1 MAQIT
6 IAKPTPALWRV
17 RFDNAPINL
26 IDSQT
31 VVELRALVEAAE
43 ADAEVAVI
51 LFESANPDYFL
62 AHWDLADDGERQ
74 SSLRPGPTG
83 QHPWLDVLIRISK
96 LPVVTVSAIR
106 GRVRGAGSEFVL
118 ATDIRFASRE
128 RAVLG
133 QFEMATGVVP
143 GAGAPARLPRLVG
156 RGRAIEI
163 MAGAEDFDGDL
174 AERYGYVNRAVPD
187 ADFDDFV
194 TAFVNRVSR
203 FDRRAIEELKQ
214 WVDPLTL
221 PDDEEFPPQLDA
233 FFEAVARPEV
243 LARIGRLFEQGLQ
256 SPGVVEDRLGEF
268 AARAENTSGAA
279 G

>member
-1 MAQIT
+1 MTQIS
-6 IAKPTPALWRV
+6 IVKLTPALWRV
-17 RFDNAPINL
+17 RFDNQPINL

-31 VVELRALVEAAE
+31 VVELRAIVEAAE
-43 ADAEVAVI
+43 ADPEVAVI

-62 AHWDLADDGERQ
+62 AHWDLADDGALQ
-74 SSLRPGPTG
+74 ASLPPGSTG

-96 LPVVTVSAIR
+96 LPVVTISAIR

-174 AERYGYVNRAVPD
+174 AERYGYVNRAISD
-187 ADFDDFV
+187 ADFQDFI
-194 TAFVNRVSR
+194 TAFAARVAR
-203 FDRRAIEELKQ
+203 FDRRAIAELKQ

-221 PDDEEFPPQLDA
+221 PDDAEFPPQLDA
-233 FFEAVARPEV
+233 FFAAVSRPEV
-243 LARIGRLFEQGLQ
+243 LAHIGRLFDQGLQ
-256 SPGVVEDRLGEF
+256 QPGPVEERLGEY
-268 AARAENTSGAA
+268 AAQTAEPSEAVS
-279 G
+279 